1 MEPWLVEL
9 IDSANVARFATTDG
23 CQPHL
28 VPVVLVAENDHI
40 YLPIDGKRKKPGTLK
55 RVRNLELHP
64 QVALLVDHYQEDWSK
79 LWWVRIDAVATI
91 VPLPSAARSKFAQK
105 YRGYGHTEI
114 GVESIRLQVVNVQ
127 KWSNGADL
135 PGADTAS

>member
-64 QVALLVDHYQEDWSK
+64 QVALLVDQYQEDW
-79 LWWVRIDAVATI
+79 
-91 VPLPSAARSKFAQK
+91 
-105 YRGYGHTEI
+105 
-114 GVESIRLQVVNVQ
+114 
-127 KWSNGADL
+127 
-135 PGADTAS
+135 